1 MVTQSSLPKQF
12 DILSFAGARER
23 ELRGLFDLLGPSPEL
38 VKPSGYVRRRTT
50 SYNPRR
56 HQRRPNTK
64 LEARRQALK
73 EAADGPGLRAVT
85 SRAMQRR
92 RGRALLEASQE
103 ASWTNADLEQDA
115 LAANKGLLAGARQQ
129 RRLETHLWHAKR
141 MRMEVLWG
149 WRLPAG
155 LAGEGRAWRPY
166 TRRGTATNFYGH
178 DLSYWAPILL
188 SAPGEGDALAALA
201 TLVCPRDRPRLQR
214 LAGGL
219 DPSRGLEVAFLGAGA
234 LPAVQA
240 LLGPSFPF
248 TRAEVAR
255 GGAGDGA
262 VGLAWRRHLRLPD
275 TEDGLGRPGTALEAA
290 LLLGDHP
297 PPLPDGQASTEVA
310 EARILDVAAPFDAR
324 AEGQV
329 APSEVTDDAG
339 RACSLAVTLHR
350 PARKTKNLPG
360 VSLVLPAGWAR
371 LWWAALAVCGMHP
384 AGQEE
389 WRELTLR
396 QDRLFFP
403 HDWPQAQAR
412 RHGVSC

>member
-1 MVTQSSLPKQF
+1 MNGTSPITHAQ
-12 DILSFAGARER
+12 
-23 ELRGLFDLLGPSPEL
+23 LRGLFDLLGPSPEL
-38 VKPSGYVRRRTT
+38 VKPSSHVRRRTT

-115 LAANKGLLAGARQQ
+115 LAAHKGLLAGARQQ

-214 LAGGL
+214 LAGAR
-219 DPSRGLEVAFLGAGA
+219 DPSRGLEVAVALQSPGSELPLCPVTVARLPYSSGPVCWVHAAAVGEASALLRAAGLRAAALPLRRLQFLGAGA

-248 TRAEVAR
+248 TCAEVAR
-255 GGAGDGA
+255 GEAGDGS
-262 VGLAWRRHLRLPD
+262 VGLAWRRHPRLPD
-275 TEDGLGRPGTALEAA
+275 TEEGMGRPATASEAV

-297 PPLPDGQASTEVA
+297 PPLPDGQASAEVA
-310 EARILDVAAPFDAR
+310 ESRILDVAAPFDAR

-329 APSEVTDDAG
+329 APSEVADDAG

-360 VSLVLPAGWAR
+360 GIYKGNVS
-371 LWWAALAVCGMHP
+371 
-384 AGQEE
+384 
-389 WRELTLR
+389 
-396 QDRLFFP
+396 
-403 HDWPQAQAR
+403 
-412 RHGVSC
+412 